1 MSELEQQQPTATEQ
15 LRDGDDKDDD
25 DDDDDDDDRE
35 ERPEAGMSTD
45 DVDEGPAGPPL
56 PEELL
61 DEARAAFAMFSGDG
75 GRMNVR
81 HLYMAL
87 RALGV
92 DATDEDVIAVV
103 DEYDPKGRGYITR
116 NQWTASM
123 ARRWAEDGARRRR
136 FRAMLAAGDPTY
148 TGQVTV
154 DHVRAVLNEFDPA
167 AVTAVDVDEMVNTM
181 DFAGM
186 GMIDYDDFMDTMVR
200 PAPLDRYM

>member
-1 MSELEQQQPTATEQ
+1 MSEPEQRQPTATEQ
-15 LRDGDDKDDD
+15 SRDDDNDDD
-25 DDDDDDDDRE
+25 DGDQE

-45 DVDEGPAGPPL
+45 DVDEGPSGPPL

-61 DEARAAFAMFSGDG
+61 AEARAAFAMFSDG
-75 GRMNVR
+75 GGDRMNVR

-154 DHVRAVLNEFDPA
+154 DHVRAVLNEFDPT
-167 AVTAVDVDEMVNTM
+167 AVTAVDVDEMVTTM
-181 DFAGM
+181 DFAGI

-200 PAPLDRYM
+200 PAPLDRYL